1 MNLPNYKM
9 KLRLFVESA
18 TASIQMFQNRIGKT
32 FKKSTTNLITLYF
45 LKMYLVGNWQS
56 PVHHVFCC
64 RRSFFM
70 FRLLWLHKTGRLEN
84 SAFPVN
90 L

>member
-45 LKMYLVGNWQS
+45 IKMYLVGNWQS
-56 PVHHVFCC
+56 PVHHVF
-64 RRSFFM
+64 
-70 FRLLWLHKTGRLEN
+70 LLQKVFLHVPSPLATQN
-84 SAFPVN
+84 WSP
-90 L
+90 